1 MGFVL
6 GNGFVEE
13 DDIVE
18 VPVPP
23 KPIPPL
29 IELDD
34 EESSVMPFSI
44 RQPSSTSSS
53 SSSSSS
59 SSTTSS
65 SSDEMGKFALNRQI
79 VRVHNHLF

>member
-34 EESSVMPFSI
+34 EESSVMPFSV
-44 RQPSSTSSS
+44 RQPSSTS

-79 VRVHNHLF
+79 VRVHNNLF

>member
-53 SSSSSS
+53 SSSSS
-59 SSTTSS
+59 TTSS

-79 VRVHNHLF
+79 VRVHIHWF

>member
-79 VRVHNHLF
+79 VRVHIHWF

>member
-34 EESSVMPFSI
+34 EESSVMPFSV
-44 RQPSSTSSS
+44 RQPSSTS